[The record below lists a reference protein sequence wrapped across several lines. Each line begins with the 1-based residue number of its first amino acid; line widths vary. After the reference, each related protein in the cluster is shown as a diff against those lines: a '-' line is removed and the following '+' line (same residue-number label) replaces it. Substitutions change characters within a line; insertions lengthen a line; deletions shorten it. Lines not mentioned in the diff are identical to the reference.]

1 MSWPGDKSYSINSFM
16 PGSESKHSTAVA
28 NENESGV
35 GRLIC
40 LRITHLSRM
49 FWFWPG
55 HKWTYGVSFIAAPQW
70 IQEKQQNWHLTVW
83 RIFWKFFLEKL
94 QKNERIDTEPF
105 DWVTDEELEK
115 NCNKSAF
122 LCHEFL
128 ANSKM
133 PVLPSRLK

>member
-1 MSWPGDKSYSINSFM
+1 MQRWFLAAAVNINYDWLLFVIFANFVFQFFQENSIELTLDS
-16 PGSESKHSTAVA
+16 
-28 NENESGV
+28 
-35 GRLIC
+35 L
-40 LRITHLSRM
+40 
-49 FWFWPG
+49 
-55 HKWTYGVSFIAAPQW
+55 TYFLKV
-70 IQEKQQNWHLTVW
+70 
-83 RIFWKFFLEKL
+83 FLEKL